1 MKSNNNNL
9 KPKLEAVKDFLGG
22 RMAAVDTGFM
32 VIWCAKGDDKRSKF
46 FGPGD
51 GDRAALYAVDMVQKG
66 WEAYFGQGFLKSPLP
81 SGRRGAETDVEI
93 ILGVWFDGDIR
104 GGIHKEDPENLPA
117 KEELKAFVRD
127 EIPFKVSQIISSS
140 PDGGRHLHWLFNEPF
155 IIRSENDR
163 QFIKA
168 LSERFQKVIINK
180 MKAHGWKQDNTADL
194 VRVLRIPGT
203 FNFKGEPVPVEMIE
217 SNKYRYKPE
226 AILEWVDMEEEAQQ
240 EAHGAQDGE
249 SSDGGHAHGDLEKIL
264 QSCEFLRHWRDHS
277 ANLTEPEW
285 WAGICAIHTEPG
297 AHNAI
302 HEYSKP
308 YPDYTPKETN
318 KKIKE
323 AQKLTGPMSCKKIR
337 DKTGFDGC
345 PSGGCGVGYPVHL
358 GGGRRIEWAEP
369 VPFGE
374 YSPEP
379 FDAECLG
386 VSVGAFVSE
395 VSKAC
400 ETPVELAGGVC
411 LAVGAASIQG
421 KIRIETAP
429 GHTEPSCLYVC
440 PALTSGNRKST
451 VLELATEP
459 LNDWECRMREEM
471 ADVIKSARSRRE
483 NQDARLKSLRARYAK
498 AKRDELDD
506 IEQEIIELE
515 NELEDVPNSPQIWT
529 QDCTVETLAVLMSN
543 NNERESVFSSEGGVF
558 DILSGR
564 YSNGKSNLDLW
575 LQSHS
580 GDRVRV
586 NRMSREPVIM
596 ENPALT
602 VGVSPQPEVLR
613 DMRKLPGFWG
623 RGLINRFLFLWPKS
637 PLGWRGLNGFQIPA
651 AVPES
656 YAKTVTELLSI
667 ECQKDASGREFAYS
681 LRLDNDAYQ
690 LWREFSLAV
699 ESLMRPGEAMEFAQ
713 GWTSKLPGAAGRI
726 AAVLHCFDNTIQ
738 PWAKKVSGK
747 TMERALDLAG
757 MFLGHAQAVF
767 FNLMGKDECVEGA
780 QKVWAWVNR
789 SREAVFSRRDCHNA
803 LQGNFQKVA
812 DLEPCLD
819 ILEERHFIAKET
831 IKTGGRPSVSY
842 QVNPKIMEDW
852 KNGVA

>member
-1 MKSNNNNL
+1 MNSINNSL
-9 KPKLEAVKDFLGG
+9 KPDLEAVKGFLGG
-22 RMAAVDTGFM
+22 RMAAVDAGCL
-32 VIWCAKGDDKRSKF
+32 VIFCAKGKDGPKRSQF
-46 FGPGD
+46 FGPGE
-51 GDRAALYAVDMVQKG
+51 GDRAALYVADMAQKG
-66 WEAYFGQGFLKSPLP
+66 WDVYFGQGILEKPLQSP
-81 SGRRGAETDVEI
+81 SRGSEKDVVAI
-93 ILGVWFDGDIR
+93 HGLYFDGDIQ
-104 GGIHKEDPENLPA
+104 GGVHKENPENLPTA
-117 KEELKAFVRD
+117 EELEAFFRD
-127 EIPFKVSQIISSS
+127 EIPFKASQVIASS
-140 PDGGRHLHWLFNEPF
+140 PDGGRHLHWLFIKPF
-155 IIRSENDR
+155 LIRSEDNR
-163 QFIKA
+163 VFIKT
-168 LSERFQKVIINK
+168 LSERFQKLIIKK
-180 MKAHGWKQDNTADL
+180 MKAHGWKQDNTSDL

-203 FNFKGEPVPVEMIE
+203 FNFKGDPVPVEMIE
-217 SNKYRYKPE
+217 SNGYRYKPE
-226 AILEWVDMEEEAQQ
+226 AILEWIDSESQQ
-240 EAHGAQDGE
+240 EAHYGG
-249 SSDGGHAHGDLEKIL
+249 SSDGGQGHGDIEKAI
-264 QSCEFLRHWRDHS
+264 QACEFLRHWRDH
-277 ANLTEPEW
+277 AADLTEPEW
-285 WAGICAIHTEPG
+285 WAGICAIAIEPR
-297 AHNAI
+297 AEKII
-302 HEYSKP
+302 HKYSKP
-308 YPDYTPKETN
+308 YPGYTPKETN
-318 KKIKE
+318 KKIQE
-323 AQKLTGPMSCKKIR
+323 AQKLTGPMTCKGIR
-337 DKTGFDGC
+337 KKTDFDGC
-345 PSGGCGVGYPVHL
+345 PSGGCGVACPVHL
-358 GGGRRIEWAEP
+358 GGGQGPVEWAEP

-386 VSVGAFVSE
+386 LSVGAFVSE

-400 ETPVELAGGVC
+400 ETPVELAGGMC
-411 LAVGAASIQG
+411 LVVGAASIQG

-515 NELEDVPNSPQIWT
+515 SELEDVPNSPQIWT
-529 QDCTVETLAVLMSN
+529 QDCTVETLAVLMSE
-543 NNERESVFSSEGGVF
+543 NNEREAVFSAEGGVF

-564 YSNGKSNLDLW
+564 YSNGKANLDLW

-586 NRMSREPVIM
+586 NRMSREAVIM
-596 ENPALT
+596 EDPALT

-651 AVPES
+651 AVSEA

-667 ECQKDASGREFAYS
+667 ECQKDGSGREFAYT

-690 LWREFSLAV
+690 MWREFSLAV
-699 ESLMRPGEAMEFAQ
+699 ELLMRPGEAMEFAQ
-713 GWTSKLPGAAGRI
+713 GWASKLPGAAGRI
-726 AAVLHCFDNTIQ
+726 AAVLHCFDNTSQ
-738 PWAKKVSGK
+738 PWAKKVSRG

-757 MFLGHAQAVF
+757 VFLGHAQAVF
-767 FNLMGKDECVEGA
+767 FNLMGRDESVEGA

-789 SREAVFSRRDCHNA
+789 SREAVFTRRDCHNT

-831 IKTGGRPSVSY
+831 VKTGGRPSVSY
-842 QVNPKIMEDW
+842 KVNPKIMEDW